1 MDTIIH
7 RAESRGFADYGWLKT
22 KYTFSFARYYN
33 PERMG
38 FGLLRVLNDDIIAP
52 GKGFGTHPHDNMEII
67 TIPLSGALE
76 HEDSGGHKEVIRAGE
91 VQIMSAGSGITHS
104 EYNHSK
110 ENDVTL
116 LQIWILPD
124 KKNITPRYDQI
135 EFDPSGRKNRI
146 QTLVSPEKSTDTLW
160 INQNARIS
168 RVVLDPARSIVYETS
183 GKDRAVY
190 LIVIDGDIE
199 INSMALKSRD
209 GIGIKKATK
218 IKLQAQTESDV
229 LVIDVPDRTG
239 ISE

>member
-7 RAESRGFADYGWLKT
+7 RAESRGFTDYGWLKT

-76 HEDSGGHKEVIRAGE
+76 HEDSGGHKQVIHTDE

-116 LQIWILPD
+116 LQIWILPN

-160 INQNARIS
+160 INQNAKIS
-168 RVVLDPARSIVYETS
+168 RVVLDPAHSIVYETS

-190 LIVIDGDIE
+190 LFVIDGNIE

-209 GIGIKKATK
+209 GIGIKEATK
-218 IKLQAQTESDV
+218 IMLQAQTESDV
-229 LVIDVPDRTG
+229 LVIDVPDLTG
-239 ISE
+239 KTE